1 MVIEISIWTALG
13 YGIASI
19 PAVLGFLKIVQ
30 MVTDKGT
37 TETPTTKTL
46 KDNLEKA
53 NNDII
58 VLSKDIT
65 EIQLRL
71 AEAKTDVEIKN
82 LQVQMTD
89 FKNALTRLQDKV
101 ERVTELTIKVMS
113 KD

>member
-1 MVIEISIWTALG
+1 MVIEISIWTAIG
-13 YGIASI
+13 FGIASI

-30 MVTDKGT
+30 MVTNKDSS
-37 TETPTTKTL
+37 ETPTNITL

-53 NNDII
+53 NNDIM

-71 AEAKTDVEIKN
+71 AEAKTDVEVKN
-82 LQVQMTD
+82 LQIQMTD

-101 ERVTELTIKVMS
+101 ERVTELTIKIMS